1 MELTRENIKKMLQER
16 PTFDSFFKNEI
27 ERYGLTREDVESEEV
42 YTTVNLIEDFAE
54 RAERFI
60 DEGCSKRKTEF
71 FHYTNGVNS
80 NQIKWFID
88 FLRAH
93 DIKVTWF
100 IDEENQIWYHTIKIL
115 LE

>member
-16 PTFDSFFKNEI
+16 PTFDSFFKSEI

-42 YTTVNLIEDFAE
+42 YTTVNLIEDFVECAE
-54 RAERFI
+54 KFI
-60 DEGCSKRKTEF
+60 DEGCSKRKTELIR
-71 FHYTNGVNS
+71 YTNGVNS

-100 IDEENQIWYHTIKIL
+100 IDEENQFKYHTIKIL